1 MERLKFYK
9 SALLTLVFFAFI
21 SPAAA
26 LQEGKSGS
34 TGTTTTDKPSTKPTP
49 QVAPPSKLEQIKIP
63 QPPPR
68 IPSNLFISGTVVR
81 EDGTPPPFGATIEMD
96 CGASVTR
103 QAEVGSDG
111 YFSFQVADDKNYGGA
126 MPDASAGYTRDVFHT
141 GESYSGAADRDQGFF
156 RKAVT
161 QQTLAAKM
169 VGCDL
174 RAQLPGYRSSILRVK
189 QVLQPGQNYLGAII
203 VYPLERIRG
212 TTVSATSLLAPK
224 KARKLLK
231 QAKKALK
238 KKKFEE
244 AETPLK
250 SAVATYPNFG
260 EAWLELGQLY
270 KQQHR
275 DEEAENA
282 YLKAIEADPL
292 YVNPYIGLSWLL
304 CIEQKWREAADY
316 TKQALNLD
324 PLTYPEAYFLNALA
338 NFNIN
343 STDIAEKSAKQ
354 YQRLD
359 PEYRLPQV
367 FLILSHIY
375 AMRDED
381 ARSIEEMRKYLKY
394 APDAP
399 DAEEIRSILRE
410 KLAKAAMD

>member
-1 MERLKFYK
+1 MVDLHFPGVEFLMERATFYK
-9 SALLTLVFFAFI
+9 TASSILLLLAFV

-26 LQEGKSGS
+26 QQGRGSPGTPTTKKPDTKTPPRVVTSGS
-34 TGTTTTDKPSTKPTP
+34 
-49 QVAPPSKLEQIKIP
+49 EQIKTP
-63 QPPPR
+63 QPRPH
-68 IPSNLFISGTVVR
+68 IPSNLFISGTVLR

-111 YFSFQVADDKNYGGA
+111 YFSFQVADDKNYGHA

-141 GESYSGAADRDQGFF
+141 GESYSGAADPYREFF
-156 RKAVT
+156 PNAVT

-169 VGCDL
+169 VGCDV

-189 QVLQPGQNYLGAII
+189 EVLQPGQNDLGAII

-212 TTVSATSLLAPK
+212 TRVSATNLLAPK

-238 KKKFEE
+238 EKKFEE
-244 AETPLK
+244 AEAPLK
-250 SAVATYPNFG
+250 SAVTGYPNFG
-260 EAWLELGQLY
+260 EAWFELGQLY

-275 DEEAENA
+275 DEEAEAA
-282 YLKAIEADPL
+282 YLKAIETDQL

-316 TKQALNLD
+316 TRQALNLD
-324 PLTYPEAYFLNALA
+324 PLTFPEAYFMNALA

-354 YQRLD
+354 YQSIHSRGAWI
-359 PEYRLPQV
+359 LP
-367 FLILSHIY
+367 
-375 AMRDED
+375 D
-381 ARSIEEMRKYLKY
+381 
-394 APDAP
+394 
-399 DAEEIRSILRE
+399 
-410 KLAKAAMD
+410 